1 MSFGIGVPINTGKSN
16 TNLNFGANLG
26 SLGTTDNGLIK
37 EQYLG
42 FFVGFSLTPQ
52 ASNKWFIK
60 RKYN

>member
-1 MSFGIGVPINTGKSN
+1 MR
-16 TNLNFGANLG
+16 
-26 SLGTTDNGLIK
+26 LIK